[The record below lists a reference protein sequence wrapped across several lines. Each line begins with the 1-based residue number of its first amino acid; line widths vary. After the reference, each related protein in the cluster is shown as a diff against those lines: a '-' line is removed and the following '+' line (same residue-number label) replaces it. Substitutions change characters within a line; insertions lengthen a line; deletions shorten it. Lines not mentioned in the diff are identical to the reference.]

1 MIFAVRAC
9 RPSVAWGGTA
19 GLLRRGQRMFGGGEN
34 VLCPGGG
41 VGALIV
47 HEHFVLEM
55 SEGALAVSVEVSCGG
70 EFDGV
75 GQEDFGEVDGVDCC
89 REWQMVSGG
98 LAVGD
103 VNPVVVCVNVLELRC
118 ADVPCCCS

>member
-1 MIFAVRAC
+1 M
-9 RPSVAWGGTA
+9 
-19 GLLRRGQRMFGGGEN
+19 
-34 VLCPGGG
+34 
-41 VGALIV
+41 

-55 SEGALAVSVEVSCGG
+55 SEGALAVSVEVPCGG

-103 VNPVVVCVNVLELRC
+103 VNPVVVCVNVLKLRC
-118 ADVPCCCS
+118 LDVPCCCSQEAHVDGGASDGGDSGDAEV

>member
-1 MIFAVRAC
+1 MSSVGGVGWHRGPAEKGAENVR
-9 RPSVAWGGTA
+9 R
-19 GLLRRGQRMFGGGEN
+19 GGEN
-34 VLCPGGG
+34 VLCPGGD

-55 SEGALAVSVEVSCGG
+55 GEGALAVSVEVPCGG

-103 VNPVVVCVNVLELRC
+103 VNPVVVCVDVFKLRC
-118 ADVPCCCS
+118 LDVPCRCS